1 MKHLS
6 KFQAS
11 KVADFVR
18 INFDRIE
25 DSDIIADS
33 ILRLGDADGMI
44 PHFAVSDSVGSE
56 WMREIEADCVMYV
69 ELERA

>member
-6 KFQAS
+6 RFQAS

-18 INFDRIE
+18 ANFDRIE
-25 DSDIIADS
+25 YTDLIANDILRFADS
-33 ILRLGDADGMI
+33 DGMI
-44 PHFAVSDSVGSE
+44 HHFVVSDTVGSN
-56 WMREIEADCVMYV
+56 WMREIESNCTMYW

>member
-18 INFDRIE
+18 ANFDRIE
-25 DSDIIADS
+25 YADLIANS
-33 ILRLGDADGMI
+33 IVGFGDDKGMI
-44 PHFAVSDSVGSE
+44 PHFVVSDTVGQQ
-56 WMREIEADCVMYV
+56 WMREIESNCTMYW